1 MSSIEP
7 NLSDITEKTI
17 ALMGAL
23 KQRDANT
30 GEHSDR
36 TQALALELGRAVAL
50 SSADLDTLRLA
61 AHLHD
66 VGKIGIPDAVLLKP
80 GRLELDELQ
89 VMKTHAQRGHDILIA
104 VPDEA
109 IVAVAKVVL
118 HHHEAFDG
126 SGYPVGLKGEEIPV
140 LARIISIA
148 DSYDAMATD
157 RPYHHAK
164 DHQVIM
170 RILFDEQSH
179 KYDPQLV
186 KTFEVLIKGSLH
198 KSKGHQANES
208 AMPRR

>member
-1 MSSIEP
+1 MNTADP
-7 NLSDITEKTI
+7 NLSNITEKTI

-36 TQALALELGRAVAL
+36 TQALALELGSAVAL
-50 SSADLDTLRLA
+50 SSRDLNTLRLA

-66 VGKIGIPDAVLLKP
+66 VGKIGIPDAVLLKQ
-80 GRLELDELQ
+80 GRLKPDELQ

-109 IVAVAKVVL
+109 IVAVAQVVL

-126 SGYPVGLKGEEIPV
+126 NGYPAGLKGEAIPV
-140 LARIISIA
+140 LSRIVAIV

-164 DHQVIM
+164 DHQAIM

-186 KTFEVLIKGSLH
+186 KAFEVLIKGSAH
-198 KSKGHQANES
+198 KSKGHAPC
-208 AMPRR
+208 A